1 MRSRST
7 PHATGPARKTLNAV
21 TARSSVKS
29 DAQCTTQSDVTSAHD
44 AGWVGGKKESMSRTR
59 RRIKLGNRCESRARW
74 IRDWSRILASRAKP
88 RATNQPGRARL
99 RRPLARARR
108 TSVAPSFCKIVS
120 TPLEIPPSRV
130 AQLGRVLRA
139 HLNCSAR
146 KLSPIV
152 TCILAPQQRVPP
164 RTPVDIYLVC
174 GWMGFII
181 ARPRG

>member
-1 MRSRST
+1 
-7 PHATGPARKTLNAV
+7 
-21 TARSSVKS
+21 
-29 DAQCTTQSDVTSAHD
+29 
-44 AGWVGGKKESMSRTR
+44 MSRTR
-59 RRIKLGNRCESRARW
+59 RRIKIGNRCESRARW
-74 IRDWSRILASRAKP
+74 IRDLKDSGEP
-88 RATNQPGRARL
+88 RQTTSHQPAGPGPAAAAARPRSKYPGR
-99 RRPLARARR
+99 PLLLQSA
-108 TSVAPSFCKIVS
+108 S

-146 KLSPIV
+146 KLFPIV